1 MSEYA
6 DKTLKFLQNNPYDVT
21 LAANEPETGQS
32 DLGKIWRRYKIVEGT
47 YRCSKKGIDGKEIP
61 GGEDKLCDVF
71 FASEKLHEKIQ
82 EGNFGEGYKL
92 TITKVYDTEIF
103 KFPFFKVEPQGQ
115 SDNAV
120 EKATMEEAVDMVAKN
135 MDVNQT
141 NKVVNDAPEQPKK
154 MSGQERLEFV
164 EEKVKILWQERQ
176 KASGHTT
183 APEKPEVTED
193 DLPF

>member
-1 MSEYA
+1 MSEFA

-21 LAANEPETGQS
+21 LAANEPETGQN
-32 DLGKIWRRYKIVEGT
+32 DLGKIWRRYSIVEGT
-47 YRCSKKGIDGKEIP
+47 YRCAKKGIDGKDIP

-71 FASEKLHEKIQ
+71 YASEKLHEKIQ

-103 KFPFFKVEPQGQ
+103 KYPFFKVEPQGQ

-120 EKATMEEAVDMVAKN
+120 EKATMNEIVENVASK
-135 MDVNQT
+135 MDVNQP
-141 NKVVNDAPEQPKK
+141 NPPKK
-154 MSGQERLEFV
+154 MTGEERLAFLED
-164 EEKVKILWQERQ
+164 KVKILWQERQ
-176 KASGHTT
+176 EAKGHTT
-183 APEKPEVTED
+183 KTDKPIVTED